1 MNEFSIIKKYLSPL
15 TKGHKGTFNLGD
27 DIYYDHEKRL
37 AISFDTYNQGT
48 HFINFKEPN
57 LVIKKTLRSSIS
69 ELLSN
74 GVSPISV
81 SYTHLTLTTRLLV

>member
-37 AISFDTYNQGT
+37 AISIDTYNQGT
-48 HFINFKEPN
+48 HFINFKELN
-57 LVIKKTLRSSIS
+57 SSCDTVYTGSDETPFWTYHLS
-69 ELLSN
+69 EAKSDK
-74 GVSPISV
+74 
-81 SYTHLTLTTRLLV
+81 